1 MRVLLSDGEC
11 CSRCAVIKLLLSQC
25 CSQSAIAALR
35 VRLVLSECECCSQI
49 AIAALRMRVLLS
61 ECECSSQNA
70 SAPLRVRV
78 ERGVTP
84 KETHRDVEGAERHIG
99 TKRRR
104 ETERD
109 LENRYSREM

>member
-1 MRVLLSDGEC
+1 MLLSEC
-11 CSRCAVIKLLLSQC
+11 DWS
-25 CSQSAIAALR
+25 SQSASAALR
-35 VRLVLSECECCSQI
+35 LRL
-49 AIAALRMRVLLS
+49 LLS